1 MSYSGTV
8 KRTVDIEFVF
18 REGTDTE
25 NLAVEFSEYM
35 WPVSE
40 SELIDHILIRL
51 ALGDNFIEG
60 VGRVKY
66 DSLLTFDEDDVE
78 DEIVILYRTDFDETE
93 VD

>member
-25 NLAVEFSEYM
+25 SLAKEFSEYM

-51 ALGDNFIEG
+51 SLGDNFIEG
-60 VGRVKY
+60 VGHVKY

-78 DEIVILYRTDFDETE
+78 DEVVILYRFDFDETE

>member
-18 REGTDTE
+18 SEGIDIE
-25 NLAVEFSEYM
+25 LLAKEFSEYM
-35 WPVSE
+35 WSVSE

-51 ALGDNFIEG
+51 AAGDNFIEG

-78 DEIVILYRTDFDETE
+78 DEVVILYCFDFDETE